1 MKLGVILFLV
11 LSINVGS
18 SIAQDAS
25 TASNEW
31 RISESLTIK
40 MIADGVWVHTS
51 WQELNGG
58 VRFPSNGLVIRNGDT
73 LVLVDT
79 AWEVNRT
86 EELLKWID
94 AHIGLPITRA
104 IVTHFHADRM
114 GGTPAL
120 LARGIPFVGHP
131 LTRSLGANERVPLP
145 SSIGDLEVG
154 GAVTISNV
162 EVFYPGPAHTLDNL
176 VVWVPEAGVL
186 FGSCAVRSSIYAGLG
201 NIADADLVGWP
212 EAIRRVQNRYPTAKI
227 VIPGHGPS
235 GDEALLSHTIGLFD
249 KH

>member
-1 MKLGVILFLV
+1 MSQRAHTILLLV
-11 LSINVGS
+11 LSINVGP
-18 SIAQDAS
+18 SIAQD
-25 TASNEW
+25 EW

-40 MIADGVWVHTS
+40 EIADGVWMHTA
-51 WQELNGG
+51 WQEFDGG
-58 VRFPSNGLVIRNGDT
+58 VRFPSNGLVVRNDDT

-79 AWEVNRT
+79 AWEVDRT
-86 EELLKWID
+86 EELLIWID
-94 AHIGLPITRA
+94 AHIGLPVTRA

-131 LTRSLGANERVPLP
+131 LTHSLGQDEPVPLP

-162 EVFYPGPAHTLDNL
+162 EVFYPGPAHTQDNL
-176 VVWVPEAGVL
+176 LVWVPEAGVL
-186 FGSCAVRSSIYAGLG
+186 FGGCVVRSLRFAGIG
-201 NIADADLVGWP
+201 NTTDADLAGWP

-227 VIPGHGPS
+227 VVPGHGPP
-235 GDEALLSHTIGLFD
+235 GDAALLSHTIGLFD
-249 KH
+249 E